1 MLEIK
6 DVVVKGFQSHKESG
20 FTLSPGLTV
29 ITGPS
34 DAGKTAIIRAL
45 RWLAFNE
52 PQGEGF
58 LYTVRNADGSIKE
71 QEEQAEVTVNF
82 ESGVSITKTRRK
94 GKTTYIHSLYPEPW
108 EKADVPQEIKDALG
122 LTKQTYGDNFETCLN
137 FAFQLDPPFLLSETG
152 GTGAKVLG
160 KLAGTEVVDKA
171 IGAVNKRTHNTR
183 TELAQADKQ
192 IGQLDVELLEYLEVD
207 DHYSVLEGLEIRF
220 QTVETGLSLQKDL
233 VEKKNQ
239 HEALTNRIVELNQKL
254 EPLQMVPAL
263 LINLKAVGLSED
275 RKQIIEKL
283 QDDFWKAINDSKN
296 ARQLIRDLKDVPS
309 LLQRTKTLSNTEDR
323 LIALKDI
330 QTRYRGLQE
339 LITRHEATVAA
350 ADKVLDNINL
360 VANIVK
366 NSHTSEQLN
375 TLLGKHRV
383 AQNARNVLIDRLAS
397 LEHINALKGKI
408 TALPATVDK
417 LTVFENLT
425 NKHLESKVA
434 RIDAKFEL
442 QTAIDNLQIAKELL
456 TEEWEAAGG
465 ICPLCEQL
473 IGRGD
478 TNCTH

>member
-1 MLEIK
+1 MLEIT
-6 DVVVKGFQSHKESG
+6 DVVIKGFQSHKESS
-20 FTLSPGLTV
+20 FNLSPGLTV

-34 DAGKTAIIRAL
+34 DAGKTAVIRAL

-71 QEEQAEVTVNF
+71 QVEQAEVTVNF
-82 ESGVSITKTRRK
+82 DNGVSITKTRRK

-108 EKADVPQEIKDALG
+108 EKAEVPQEIRDALG
-122 LTKQTYGDNFETCLN
+122 LTKQNYGDNFETCLN

-183 TELAQADKQ
+183 TELSQAEKQ

-207 DHYSVLEGLEIRF
+207 DHYNVLERLENRF
-220 QTVETGLSLQKDL
+220 QTLEVNLTTQKDL

-239 HEALTNRIVELNQKL
+239 HEALTGRIAELNHKL

-275 RKQIIEKL
+275 RRQIIDKL
-283 QDDFWKAINDSKN
+283 QGDFWKAVNDSKN
-296 ARQLIRDLKDVPS
+296 ASQIIRDFKDVPS
-309 LLQRTKTLSNTEDR
+309 LLQRTKDLSSTEVR
-323 LIALKDI
+323 LIELKDV

-339 LITRHEATVAA
+339 LIKRHNATIVAA
-350 ADKVLDNINL
+350 DGVLELKNRVADVE
-360 VANIVK
+360 K
-366 NSHTSEQLN
+366 NFTSSEQLN
-375 TLLGKHRV
+375 TLLGKHKV
-383 AQNARNVLIDRLAS
+383 TQNAQNVLIDRLAS
-397 LEHINALKGKI
+397 LETINALKGKI
-408 TALPATVDK
+408 TALPKTVDK
-417 LTVFENLT
+417 LMVFENL
-425 NKHLESKVA
+425 KIKYAVA
-434 RIDAKFEL
+434 KSEHIDAKFEL
-442 QTAIDNLQIAKELL
+442 TTATNGVQKAKDLL
-456 TEEWEAAGG
+456 KDVWAETGG

-473 IGRGD
+473 IEP
-478 TNCTH
+478 

>member
-6 DVVVKGFQSHKESG
+6 DVVIKGFQSHKESG

-34 DAGKTAIIRAL
+34 DAGKTAVIRAL

-82 ESGVSITKTRRK
+82 ENGVSITKTRRK

-108 EKADVPQEIKDALG
+108 EKAEVPPEIKEALG
-122 LTKQTYGDNFETCLN
+122 LVKQTYGDNFETCLN

-183 TELAQADKQ
+183 TELSQADKQ
-192 IGQLDVELLEYLEVD
+192 IGQIDVELLEYLEVD
-207 DHYSVLEGLEIRF
+207 DHYTTLEELETRF
-220 QTVETGLSLQKDL
+220 QTVETNLAIQKDL
-233 VEKKNQ
+233 LDKKHQ
-239 HEALTNRIVELNQKL
+239 HEALIGRIAGLNQQL

-263 LINLKAVGLSED
+263 LINLKAVSISEE
-275 RKQIIEKL
+275 RRQIIDKL
-283 QDDFWKAINDSKN
+283 QYDFWKAVNDSKD
-296 ARQLIRDLKDVPS
+296 ASQLIRNLKDVPS
-309 LLQRTKTLSNTEDR
+309 LLQRTKDLSDREDR
-323 LIALKDI
+323 LVALKDV
-330 QTRYRGLQE
+330 QTRYKGLQE

-375 TLLGKHRV
+375 TLLEKHRV

-408 TALPATVDK
+408 TALPTTVDK

-425 NKHLESKVA
+425 NKHLKSKVA

-442 QTAIDNLQIAKELL
+442 QTATDNLQIAKELL